1 MMWWQQILADMLGP
15 AGLVAIT
22 VTTIATIVTA
32 KARAD
37 KSEGERTPPNPVG
50 TATAPAA
57 VAPRLTV
64 DEWQEIRTEVARQ
77 VRDEVLAEL
86 QPEIKAGKQAMERL
100 AVVEASR
107 QSGLMYAME
116 LRDRIHRQADPPPP
130 AWPADF
136 YPGIN

>member
-1 MMWWQQILADMLGP
+1 MTWWQQILADMLGP

-50 TATAPAA
+50 TATAPA
-57 VAPRLTV
+57 APRLTV

-116 LRDRIHRQADPPPP
+116 LRDCIHRQADPPPP
-130 AWPADF
+130 PWPADF

>member
-1 MMWWQQILADMLGP
+1 MTWWQQILADMLGP

-50 TATAPAA
+50 TATAPA
-57 VAPRLTV
+57 APRLTV

-116 LRDRIHRQADPPPP
+116 LRDCIHRQADPPPP

>member
-1 MMWWQQILADMLGP
+1 MTWWQQILADMLGP

-32 KARAD
+32 KARAE
-37 KSEGERTPPNPVG
+37 KTEGERTPPNPVG
-50 TATAPAA
+50 TATAPA
-57 VAPRLTV
+57 APRLTV

-86 QPEIKAGKQAMERL
+86 QPEIKAGKRAMERL
-100 AVVEASR
+100 AIVEASR

-136 YPGIN
+136 YPGID